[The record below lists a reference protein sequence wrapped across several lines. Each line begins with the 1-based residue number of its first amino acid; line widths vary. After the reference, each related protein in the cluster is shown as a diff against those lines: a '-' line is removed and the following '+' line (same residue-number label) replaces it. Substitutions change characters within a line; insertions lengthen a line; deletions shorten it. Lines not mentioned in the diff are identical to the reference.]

1 MVYNKISSYVCN
13 STIKGYGEMM
23 ANFEKSDHIVY
34 DNAGVCF
41 IEDITAKKFD
51 YWDNKRICYVLRPIG
66 NPGSFVYVP
75 VDNEKLTK
83 KMRRIMSK
91 EEIDTIL
98 DNVRT
103 QYIIW
108 PDDRRIRME
117 RFKEILYAKNQQDM
131 LMLASCIYTKKK
143 ELAACGKKLSSSDEM
158 ILKETERFVN
168 EEFSFS
174 LKLSTGQ
181 VAAYIQEHLKL
192 I

>member
-1 MVYNKISSYVCN
+1 M
-13 STIKGYGEMM
+13 T
-23 ANFEKSDHIVY
+23 NFEKSDYIVY
-34 DNAGVCF
+34 DNAGVCL

-51 YWDNKRICYVLRPIG
+51 YWGSERLCYVLRPI
-66 NPGSFVYVP
+66 SSSSSMVFVP

-103 QYIIW
+103 RCIIW
-108 PDDRRIRME
+108 ENDRRRRME
-117 RFKEILYAKNQQDM
+117 HFKEILSAKNQQDM
-131 LMLASCIYTKKK
+131 LLLASCIYAKKK
-143 ELAACGKKLSSSDEM
+143 ELSAIGKKLSSSDEM

-168 EEFSFS
+168 EEFAFS

-181 VAAYIQEHLKL
+181 VAEYIQAKL
-192 I
+192 YQ

>member
-1 MVYNKISSYVCN
+1 
-13 STIKGYGEMM
+13 MM

-51 YWDNKRICYVLRPIG
+51 YWDNERICYVLRPIG

-108 PDDRRIRME
+108 PDDRRTRME

-181 VAAYIQEHLKL
+181 VAAYIQERLNLNH

>member
-1 MVYNKISSYVCN
+1 
-13 STIKGYGEMM
+13 
-23 ANFEKSDHIVY
+23 
-34 DNAGVCF
+34 
-41 IEDITAKKFD
+41 
-51 YWDNKRICYVLRPIG
+51 
-66 NPGSFVYVP
+66 
-75 VDNEKLTK
+75 
-83 KMRRIMSK
+83 MSK

>member
-1 MVYNKISSYVCN
+1 M
-13 STIKGYGEMM
+13 T
-23 ANFEKSDHIVY
+23 NFEKSDYIVY
-34 DNAGVCF
+34 DNAGVCL

-51 YWDNKRICYVLRPIG
+51 YWDSERLCYVLRPI
-66 NPGSFVYVP
+66 SSSSSMVFVP

-103 QYIIW
+103 RCIIW
-108 PDDRRIRME
+108 ENDRRRRME
-117 RFKEILYAKNQQDM
+117 HFKEILSAKNQQDM
-131 LMLASCIYTKKK
+131 LLLASCIYSKKK
-143 ELAACGKKLSSSDEM
+143 ELSAIGKKLSSSDEM

-168 EEFSFS
+168 EEFAFS

-181 VAAYIQEHLKL
+181 VAEYIQAKL
-192 I
+192 YQ

>member
-1 MVYNKISSYVCN
+1 
-13 STIKGYGEMM
+13 MM

-51 YWDNKRICYVLRPIG
+51 YWDNERICYVLRPIG

-108 PDDRRIRME
+108 PDDRRTRME

-131 LMLASCIYTKKK
+131 LMLASCIYTQKK
-143 ELAACGKKLSSSDEM
+143 ELAACGKKNGLEAIHDPVHEM
-158 ILKETERFVN
+158 AREEARTSKALECMLKRYVN
-168 EEFSFS
+168 
-174 LKLSTGQ
+174 T
-181 VAAYIQEHLKL
+181 
-192 I
+192 

>member
-1 MVYNKISSYVCN
+1 M
-13 STIKGYGEMM
+13 T
-23 ANFEKSDHIVY
+23 NFEKSDYIAY
-34 DNAGVCF
+34 DNAGVCL

-51 YWDNKRICYVLRPIG
+51 YWDSERLCYVLRPI
-66 NPGSFVYVP
+66 SSSSSMVFVP

-103 QYIIW
+103 RCIIW
-108 PDDRRIRME
+108 ENDRRRRME
-117 RFKEILYAKNQQDM
+117 HFKEILSAKNQQDM
-131 LMLASCIYTKKK
+131 LLLASCIYAKKK
-143 ELAACGKKLSSSDEM
+143 ELSAIGKKLSSSDEM

-168 EEFSFS
+168 EEFAFS

-181 VAAYIQEHLKL
+181 VAEYIQAKL
-192 I
+192 YQ

>member
-1 MVYNKISSYVCN
+1 
-13 STIKGYGEMM
+13 MM
-23 ANFEKSDHIVY
+23 TNFEKSDYIVY
-34 DNAGVCF
+34 DNAGVCL

-51 YWDNKRICYVLRPIG
+51 YWNSERLCYVLRPIG
-66 NPGSFVYVP
+66 NPGAFVYVP
-75 VDNEKLTK
+75 VDNEKLTG

-91 EEIDTIL
+91 EEIDALL

-117 RFKEILYAKNQQDM
+117 RFKEILSAKNQQDM
-131 LMLASCIYTKKK
+131 LMLATCIYAKKK
-143 ELAACGKKLSSSDEM
+143 ELAACGRKLSSSDEM

-174 LKLSTGQ
+174 LNLSKGQ
-181 VAAYIQEHLKL
+181 VMAYIQERLSLK
-192 I
+192 

>member
-1 MVYNKISSYVCN
+1 
-13 STIKGYGEMM
+13 MM

-51 YWDNKRICYVLRPIG
+51 YWDNERICYVLRPIG

-103 QYIIW
+103 Q
-108 PDDRRIRME
+108 
-117 RFKEILYAKNQQDM
+117 
-131 LMLASCIYTKKK
+131 
-143 ELAACGKKLSSSDEM
+143 
-158 ILKETERFVN
+158 
-168 EEFSFS
+168 
-174 LKLSTGQ
+174 
-181 VAAYIQEHLKL
+181 
-192 I
+192 